1 MELAGRILA
10 TDSEAAAAIAEKLS
24 APSFAIVEPE
34 VGARARQIALTAS
47 GAPLARALARGG
59 LRSRRNLPPLSP
71 RSRAQAFGYYEIHTV
86 RLSRMDLP
94 GGSVAANP
102 GAPLADSPGS
112 RRSAV
117 DDVLS
122 EARDARWVQGRSRDR
137 QGGGRVR
144 EIRTPPR
151 EISI

>member
-1 MELAGRILA
+1 
-10 TDSEAAAAIAEKLS
+10 
-24 APSFAIVEPE
+24 
-34 VGARARQIALTAS
+34 
-47 GAPLARALARGG
+47 
-59 LRSRRNLPPLSP
+59 
-71 RSRAQAFGYYEIHTV
+71 
-86 RLSRMDLP
+86 MDLP

-137 QGGGRVR
+137 LGGGRVR